1 MVQVQFDLF
10 KETTDVD
17 IMKAEVNSL
26 KESLGNVRRGIFARH
41 NEMAKLIM
49 AQQEELDFLKVK
61 LGLACVVEPKPQ
73 SES

>member
-1 MVQVQFDLF
+1 MAVQVQFDLF

-17 IMKAEVNSL
+17 IMKAEVESL

-41 NEMAKLIM
+41 NEMAKLIL

-61 LGLACVVEPKPQ
+61 LGLACEVKAQ
-73 SES
+73 SE

>member
-1 MVQVQFDLF
+1 MAVQVQFDLF

-17 IMKAEVNSL
+17 IMKAEMESL

-41 NEMAKLIM
+41 NEMAKLIL

-61 LGLACVVEPKPQ
+61 LGLACEVKAQ
-73 SES
+73 SE